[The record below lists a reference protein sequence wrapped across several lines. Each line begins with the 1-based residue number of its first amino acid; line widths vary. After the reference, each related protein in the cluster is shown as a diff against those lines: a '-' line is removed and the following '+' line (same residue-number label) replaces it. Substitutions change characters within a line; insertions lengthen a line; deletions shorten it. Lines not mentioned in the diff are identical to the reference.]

1 MKSLV
6 WLLDNVLS
14 LYMWAVIIH
23 VIMGWLIAF
32 NVINTYN
39 QFVSTVMD
47 VLSRITDPVY
57 TFIRR
62 FIPVV
67 NGIDFSPLVLIL
79 LIAFLRSLMR
89 EYLL

>member
-1 MKSLV
+1 MQSFV
-6 WLLDNVLS
+6 WLIDTVLS

-23 VIMGWLIAF
+23 VILGWLIAF
-32 NVINTYN
+32 NIINTYN
-39 QFVSTVMD
+39 QFVATAMD
-47 VLSRITDPVY
+47 VLSRITDPIY

-62 FIPVV
+62 FIPVI

>member
-6 WLLDNVLS
+6 WLLDTVLS

-39 QFVSTVMD
+39 QFVSTLLD
-47 VLSRITDPVY
+47 VLARITEPVY
-57 TFIRR
+57 NFIRR
-62 FIPVV
+62 FIPVI
-67 NGIDFSPLVLIL
+67 NGIDFSPLFLIL
-79 LIAFLRSLMR
+79 LISFLRMLMR
-89 EYLL
+89 EYLI